1 TAKLYY
7 DSVGMVLP
15 VDFPN
20 AGEVQRKVA
29 NLDDLIVQLR
39 VVAHQDSLQYLAGL
53 TEAERQVAIDSL
65 ISRRWAAYQAE
76 KTEVTKEQSAQPTRF
91 SPFDDML
98 AATPTYTDN
107 RFYFN
112 NPDAM
117 GMGQA
122 EFRRRWGNRQ
132 LKDNWRFSDMAGGGA
147 MAAVAAGT
155 PEVDAA
161 PLEDTVEVDSAA
173 WAAELRQA
181 YLDELPDTEE
191 KIAASDTLIHG
202 ALMQIGNSYRD
213 ELRDDEAAIRTYE
226 ELLTRYPATADAPLL
241 YYNLYR
247 LYTDIDAAKAAYYRE
262 KLLADFPDSRYSAI
276 IRDPMYLI
284 KLEQEQRVL
293 DQAYETAYTYYTEQ
307 QYPEVIDEVTRI
319 LDNGAGR
326 EQ

>member
-132 LKDNWRFSDMAGGGA
+132 LRDNWRFSDMAGGTA
-147 MAAVAAGT
+147 SISRDSLPAVAAAGVPNADSLT
-155 PEVDAA
+155 A
-161 PLEDTVEVDSAA
+161 DSAE
-173 WAAELRQA
+173 WAADLRRT
-181 YLDELPDTEE
+181 YLEALPDTEE
-191 KIAASDTLIHG
+191 KMAASHQQIHD
-202 ALMQIGNSYRD
+202 ALLNVGNIYRD
-213 ELRDDEAAIRTYE
+213 DLRDNKAAARTYE
-226 ELLTRYPATADAPLL
+226 ELLDRYPDSKKAALI

-247 LYTDIDAAKAAYYRE
+247 LYTGTEESKAKYYGD
-262 KLLADFPDSRYSAI
+262 LLAQKFPDALYTRVMK
-276 IRDPMYLI
+276 DPMYLA
-284 KLEQEQRVL
+284 KLRQQKEVVDKVEEQV
-293 DQAYETAYTYYTEQ
+293 
-307 QYPEVIDEVTRI
+307 
-319 LDNGAGR
+319 
-326 EQ
+326 